1 MLSHN
6 ESKVVQLAFIVTQ
19 VQLHPLSFLTGV
31 KMILWEYTV
40 AYV

>member
-19 VQLHPLSFLTGV
+19 VQLHPLAGV